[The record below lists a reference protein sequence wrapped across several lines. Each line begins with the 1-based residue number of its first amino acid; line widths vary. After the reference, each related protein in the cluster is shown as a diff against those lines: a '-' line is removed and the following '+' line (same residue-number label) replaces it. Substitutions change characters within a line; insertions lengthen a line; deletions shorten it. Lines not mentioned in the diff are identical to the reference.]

1 MFGRGDS
8 GELGIDTLDGGV
20 RCLPIGI
27 QFRGDTSASVQS
39 NMSGGSSRT
48 YCQPRVSV
56 CACGR
61 GLQPSAGANIYASSC
76 ASIADCK
83 GPTSHVLA
91 KQHVSNTWAPFGNS
105 IHLVCSPTM
114 EDFAIADVPF
124 AGWAILKSLAAL
136 RSWVSLDDLA
146 VQYQSAVPILA
157 AHARFLQGN
166 VDEALRKRACDG
178 SACNH

>member
-1 MFGRGDS
+1 
-8 GELGIDTLDGGV
+8 
-20 RCLPIGI
+20 
-27 QFRGDTSASVQS
+27 
-39 NMSGGSSRT
+39 
-48 YCQPRVSV
+48 
-56 CACGR
+56 
-61 GLQPSAGANIYASSC
+61 
-76 ASIADCK
+76 
-83 GPTSHVLA
+83 
-91 KQHVSNTWAPFGNS
+91 
-105 IHLVCSPTM
+105 M